1 MGRQYTE
8 EEMIEKFGFVPGLD
22 DYDYYGE
29 NDYEEKD
36 YYEEDEPIDW
46 DKEIIIPTH
55 EKIRNNI
62 VEEKGRGRIRN
73 RNDVYKNITTG
84 LVMGYVNDRKDGDE
98 MYKYLYEKDI
108 DKRLE
113 ELKNEG
119 IKKLPS
125 KKRIIKDFM

>member
-36 YYEEDEPIDW
+36 YYEEDEHIDW

-62 VEEKGRGRIRN
+62 VEEKRTR
-73 RNDVYKNITTG
+73 
-84 LVMGYVNDRKDGDE
+84 
-98 MYKYLYEKDI
+98 
-108 DKRLE
+108 
-113 ELKNEG
+113 
-119 IKKLPS
+119 
-125 KKRIIKDFM
+125 

>member
-8 EEMIEKFGFVPGLD
+8 EEMIEKFGFIPGFD

-29 NDYEEKD
+29 NDYKEKD
-36 YYEEDEPIDW
+36 YRKEDERIDW

-98 MYKYLYEKDI
+98 MYKYL
-108 DKRLE
+108 
-113 ELKNEG
+113 
-119 IKKLPS
+119 
-125 KKRIIKDFM
+125 